1 MRKYNVLVTATVLLI
16 FAVIIAVM
24 IGELASPSSGGT
36 WDEITE
42 TVKDAPSDTVFEP
55 ILSETET
62 EVITPDTEV
71 IAPKMDGGTPETAQ
85 NVSESDFD
93 AVYSDED
100 LLYLAK
106 IVQNEAGSDYCTDEH
121 QRYVASVV
129 INRVNSPRFPGDT
142 ILKIALCGYGD
153 GQPIQYMYS
162 LDPNEGEAAFWQ
174 IVPSERAIQNARYV
188 LENGVLD
195 ESVVWQANFEQGD
208 GIVKEFTY
216 PHADPPT
223 TYICR

>member
-42 TVKDAPSDTVFEP
+42 TVKDVPYETVFEP
-55 ILSETET
+55 IKDETET
-62 EVITPDTEV
+62 EEITTDTAENS
-71 IAPKMDGGTPETAQ
+71 PTMDGNAAEIKT
-85 NVSESDFD
+85 
-93 AVYSDED
+93 YSDED

-129 INRVNSPRFPGDT
+129 INRVNSSRFPGDT
-142 ILKIALCGYGD
+142 ILDIALCGYGD
-153 GQPIQYMYS
+153 GQPVQYDYS
-162 LDPNEGEAAFWQ
+162 LFGGGREGFWS
-174 IVPSERAIQNARYV
+174 IVPSERAIENARYV

-208 GIVKEFTY
+208 ETVIKFTY
-216 PHADPPT
+216 EFANPPT